1 MHISLVR
8 VAVGPDPILG
18 TLSTRQENSPPDG
31 ISVSCRA
38 RQGRA
43 GQGKAEQGNTH
54 TLIYT

>member
-43 GQGKAEQGNTH
+43 GQGNTH